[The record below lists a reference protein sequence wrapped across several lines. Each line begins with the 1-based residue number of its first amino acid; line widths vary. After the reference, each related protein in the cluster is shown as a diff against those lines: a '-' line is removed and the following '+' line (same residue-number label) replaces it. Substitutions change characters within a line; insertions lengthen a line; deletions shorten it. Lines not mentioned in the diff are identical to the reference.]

1 MPIEYADG
9 SNSEAGRV
17 VQIVTGERTSVFSTS
32 SESFVDI
39 GLSASITPKQAASKI
54 IIFLTIYAGSNDN
67 HTQRLLRGSTVIQGG
82 DTSGSRSVGFGGG
95 IICADHAD
103 VGCNSGTFED
113 SPNTTS
119 STTYKVQTA
128 TGGGGSGEVYY
139 GRDKS
144 NGNNHQH
151 TRSRQKIILME
162 VTQ

>member
-54 IIFLTIYAGSNDN
+54 IIFLTIYAGANDN

-82 DTSGSRSVGFGGG
+82 DSSGSRPVGFGGG
-95 IICADHAD
+95 FFCCEDAD

-119 STTYKVQTA
+119 STTYTYYHKVSGG
-128 TGGGGSGEVYY
+128 TGYLSINDYLSSMTLIEIGA
-139 GRDKS
+139 
-144 NGNNHQH
+144 
-151 TRSRQKIILME
+151 
-162 VTQ
+162 